1 MESEMQRA
9 LVALFLAATL
19 SACNTAPSQT
29 ASTPTTAE
37 PAEQVEQV
45 EQVEH
50 AEKHEHAEEQEHPA
64 ESTLACP
71 MHPEITGGE
80 GDDCTSCGMKLTPV
94 AEPAPDAE
102 KKEEHKGHS
111 H

>member
-1 MESEMQRA
+1 MQRA

-19 SACNTAPSQT
+19 SACNSAPSQT

-37 PAEQVEQV
+37 PAEQVEPVEPV
-45 EQVEH
+45 EQAEP
-50 AEKHEHAEEQEHPA
+50 AEKHEHPT
-64 ESTLACP
+64 ESTHACP
-71 MHPEITGGE
+71 MHPEITGSAE
-80 GDDCTSCGMKLTPV
+80 DDCTSCGMKLTPT

-102 KKEEHKGHS
+102 KKEEKKEEHKGHS